1 MKFRSAKFKRQRRSY
16 SQHFHTPIRIFL
28 CTHASAVTMKLEQT
42 QWVLPSS
49 HHGNCCWS
57 LQEAD
62 WEHMILIQA
71 LMCRHRAVPNP
82 AVLLPCTQHHHWVLY
97 PGAAQHLLRLAHK
110 LLVCRI
116 AKETP
121 GAQRDAPSQPNYTH
135 CSTANQNVSAHHFN
149 LTPHWLIC
157 AKELGVVSMDSAQ
170 HGKKLGW

>member
-49 HHGNCCWS
+49 HHGSCCWS
-57 LQEAD
+57 LQEGD

-82 AVLLPCTQHHHWVLY
+82 AVLLPCTQHHHWVEQ
-97 PGAAQHLLRLAHK
+97 PSTSCAWHTSFWFAELLRKHQELSGMPHHNPTTPTAQPQIK
-110 LLVCRI
+110 TFPRI
-116 AKETP
+116 T
-121 GAQRDAPSQPNYTH
+121 
-135 CSTANQNVSAHHFN
+135 
-149 LTPHWLIC
+149 LI
-157 AKELGVVSMDSAQ
+157 
-170 HGKKLGW
+170 